1 MFVTRHSSLVTRHSY
16 FHSSL
21 VTCHLNDAA
30 PHRTRTLRAPRR
42 GDGARRLD
50 VRALRLLPAGVSD
63 LQGTRRGDGF
73 AARAHLSDEER
84 PRGRRAAGVGAAV
97 RGPLPGVRR
106 LRHGVSVRGGVRRIA
121 DALSR
126 ARRVAAAPESRSTVC
141 AGTWYS
147 RRCPILRGFD
157 WPRRWVRRR
166 AGCRGWCPP
175 PFAPCSICCR
185 RRFHR
190 AEPLPEIVP
199 ASGTRRARRSARR
212 LRTAGAGAA
221 HQSGGRA
228 RARPRRGR
236 GRGAAR
242 TGVLRRAGDARR
254 RRRAGARARGRESP
268 GLSRRRRCD
277 RHDGRRLRIG
287 DARVRPAAEEHGRGR
302 GSSRIS
308 RPR

>member
-1 MFVTRHSSLVTRHSY
+1 MTNDEVFVTRHSSLVTRHLSLVTC
-16 FHSSL
+16 HSSL

-121 DALSR
+121 DALSC
-126 ARRVAAAPESRSTVC
+126 ARRVAAAPEPHRPSAPAPGTRDAALSFAVSTGREGGSGDARVVAARARPLPRHARSA
-141 AGTWYS
+141 AGGAST
-147 RRCPILRGFD
+147 
-157 WPRRWVRRR
+157 RR
-166 AGCRGWCPP
+166 A
-175 PFAPCSICCR
+175 APR
-185 RRFHR
+185 DR
-190 AEPLPEIVP
+190 AGVRDTP
-199 ASGTRRARRSARR
+199 GARRSARR

-228 RARPRRGR
+228 RARPRRCR

-254 RRRAGARARGRESP
+254 RRRAGARAGGRESP
-268 GLSRRRRCD
+268 GLSRGRRRD

-287 DARVRPAAEEHGRGR
+287 HARGTACC
-302 GSSRIS
+302 
-308 RPR
+308 